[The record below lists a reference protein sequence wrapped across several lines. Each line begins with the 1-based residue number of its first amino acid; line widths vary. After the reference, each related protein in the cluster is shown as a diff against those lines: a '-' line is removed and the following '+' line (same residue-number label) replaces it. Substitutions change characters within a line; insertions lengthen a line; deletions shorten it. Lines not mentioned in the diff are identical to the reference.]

1 MSSFIQHQTKE
12 LADYS
17 NGREWGVGGGGG
29 QRAGTLYCKLRKT
42 TIGLRINYLLINFL
56 EFTVSNKEAEIP

>member
-17 NGREWGVGGGGG
+17 NGREWGVAVG
-29 QRAGTLYCKLRKT
+29 QRAGTLYWKLRKT